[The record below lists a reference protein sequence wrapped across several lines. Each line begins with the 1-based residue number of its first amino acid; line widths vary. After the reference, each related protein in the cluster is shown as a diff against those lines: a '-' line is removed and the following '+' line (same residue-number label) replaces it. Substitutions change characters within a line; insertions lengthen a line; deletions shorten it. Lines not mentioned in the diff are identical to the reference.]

1 MRRDGNLGGGPH
13 YLDTATVARSV
24 RGRTAHGILK
34 RVVATRVDSQPPAPA
49 DADTA
54 RTLLH
59 ETDRDRPATPRPT
72 IEDEE
77 DALRPGER
85 IGRYHLLE
93 VIGRGG
99 MGTVYSAFDP
109 ALERRVAIKLLH
121 RVHGAPEERE
131 RLLTEAKAMAQLSH
145 PNVVTVHEAAVDRG
159 RVFLAMEYVAGRT
172 ARSWLVQRQRSW
184 REIVAIYRQAALGL
198 AAAHAAGIVHRDVKP
213 DNILVGTD
221 DRVRIT
227 DFGIAVG
234 VDKANSGRSGD
245 DHPGLDQVGT
255 GGRHSTR
262 LTLTTGTPAYMSP
275 EHLRGDPLDERS
287 DQFGFGVAMFEALYG
302 RRPYEGKRAKELR
315 SAHNTATVTAPTDN
329 DVPAWLRRVVL
340 QTLQVDPT
348 KRWPSMQSI
357 ARQLDVGARSLAR
370 PWQRWV
376 LALVPIGIVGGVI
389 AGGYMSEAATCEEAA
404 AISTTWDDPQRTAIT
419 TALERAGPAFA
430 GETARTVVRMLDGYT
445 EQWTASYEDAC
456 HQHRS
461 GIESDSLFDRRQTC
475 LRARHRAV
483 TSLLDVL
490 GQADR
495 ATLRNAIGAVDG
507 LPPIRE
513 CEAANLVDDAMWAVP
528 AEPER
533 RARHEAVL
541 DALTQVQS
549 LFRAG
554 RFEDGRAPAIDAVAA
569 ARALGDDAVMI
580 RALMIRGEYEFKL
593 DHTDDALV
601 TISEAWHLALRSGNT
616 IDAVRAAIR
625 QIELVGYTKRDE
637 PLALARVADAQS
649 LIERVK
655 VHNPELATEL
665 NAALLRAQ
673 GLVALRFNRPEAI
686 EHLTLAISTIR
697 SLPGRPELEIAD
709 YLRALANAEFPLGHH
724 DEALAHYH
732 EALAIMMGILGP
744 DHPDVGGLHNNIGL
758 LLRNM
763 NRAKEGAVHLE
774 RALAISVAAFD
785 RGHSSVI
792 MSESNLAS
800 VYHQL
805 GDSVRAVPHWERVF
819 ELPVTLDGAD
829 ASTIVRLLQFG
840 RDLFVVGRTADALA
854 VVDTALAGDGVITPP
869 RQRAGGL
876 KLREEALR
884 ALGREAEADLA
895 LAVARRAAD
904 ALGG

>member
-1 MRRDGNLGGGPH
+1 VRR
-13 YLDTATVARSV
+13 
-24 RGRTAHGILK
+24 RTASGILK

-72 IEDEE
+72 ADADE

-85 IGRYHLLE
+85 IGRYQLLE

-109 ALERRVAIKLLH
+109 ALERRVAIKLL
-121 RVHGAPEERE
+121 RRMHGAPEERE

-145 PNVVTVHEAAVDRG
+145 PNVVTVHEVAVDRG

-184 REIVAIYRQAALGL
+184 REIVAIYRQAAMGL

-245 DHPGLDQVGT
+245 EHPGLDRLGLDHLGFD
-255 GGRHSTR
+255 GGGHSKR

-287 DQFGFGVAMFEALYG
+287 DQFGFGVALFEALYG

-329 DVPAWLRRVVL
+329 DVPAWLRRLVL
-340 QTLQVDPT
+340 QTLQVDPA
-348 KRWPSMQSI
+348 KRWPSMQII
-357 ARQLDVGARSLAR
+357 ARQLDVGARALAR
-370 PWQRWV
+370 PWQRWLLV
-376 LALVPIGIVGGVI
+376 VVPIGIVGGVI
-389 AGGYMSEAATCEEAA
+389 AGGYMSEAATCEQAA
-404 AISTTWDDPQRTAIT
+404 AISETWDDPQRNAIT

-430 GETARTVVRMLDGYT
+430 GETARAVVRMLDGYT

-483 TSLLDVL
+483 TSLVDVL
-490 GQADR
+490 EEADR

-513 CEAANLVDDAMWAVP
+513 CEAANLVDDAMWALPV
-528 AEPER
+528 EPER

-554 RFEDGRAPAIDAVAA
+554 RFDDGRAQAIDAVAA

-601 TISEAWHLALRSGNT
+601 TIAAAWHLALRSGNT

-637 PLALARVADAQS
+637 PLALVRVADAKS
-649 LIERVK
+649 LIDRVQ
-655 VHNPELATEL
+655 VHNPEVATEL
-665 NAALLRAQ
+665 DAALLRAQ
-673 GLVALRFNRPEAI
+673 GLVALRFVRPEAI
-686 EHLTLAISTIR
+686 EHLTLALSTIR
-697 SLPGRPELEIAD
+697 SLPARPELEIAD
-709 YLRALANAEFPLGHH
+709 YLRALANAEFPLGEH
-724 DEALAHYH
+724 EQALAHYQ
-732 EALAIMMGILGP
+732 EALGIIMEILGP

-774 RALAISVAAFD
+774 RALAIAVAAFD

-805 GDSVRAVPHWERVF
+805 GDSVRAVPHWEGVF
-819 ELPVTLDGAD
+819 ELPVSLQGAD
-829 ASTIVRLLQFG
+829 ASTIMRLMQFG
-840 RDLFVVGRTADALA
+840 RDLLVVGRAADALA
-854 VVDTALAGDGVITPP
+854 IVDVVLAGNEIVTPLG
-869 RQRAGGL
+869 QRAGGL
-876 KLREEALR
+876 KLRAEALR
-884 ALGREAEADLA
+884 ALGRDVEADLA
-895 LAVARRAAD
+895 FVLARRATD